1 MDKEDRLIRQTNRQ
15 GRLWLHELII
25 SGNARAF
32 ELALSP
38 VALGWTTLSSMH
50 WGKLKFENLRDMNGL
65 NLKDTAHLLGGNM
78 MEKIMDMVKDVAVLY
93 KLEIE
98 LENRC
103 EELSLDKKDRDS
115 CMGVPDL
122 KALDDFHDDSASS
135 VAERLVRFCRD
146 YGTDEAECWRCR
158 PVTPAGLVALLVDSL
173 YLRGLSWITNDVPS
187 L

>member
-1 MDKEDRLIRQTNRQ
+1 
-15 GRLWLHELII
+15 
-25 SGNARAF
+25 
-32 ELALSP
+32 
-38 VALGWTTLSSMH
+38 MH

-65 NLKDTAHLLGGNM
+65 NLKDTAHLLGQNM

-122 KALDDFHDDSASS
+122 
-135 VAERLVRFCRD
+135 
-146 YGTDEAECWRCR
+146 
-158 PVTPAGLVALLVDSL
+158 
-173 YLRGLSWITNDVPS
+173 
-187 L
+187 